1 MMEAVIEFLGALPW
15 FAWIAIVAI
24 GGGTVRSVVKANHHH
39 QQRMELI
46 RQGLDPSLIDEK
58 SESD

>member
-1 MMEAVIEFLGALPW
+1 METLIELLRALPW

-24 GGGTVRSVVKANHHH
+24 VGTTVRSVIKANHHH

-46 RQGLDPSLIDEK
+46 HQGMDPSLIDEK
-58 SESD
+58 SEKD